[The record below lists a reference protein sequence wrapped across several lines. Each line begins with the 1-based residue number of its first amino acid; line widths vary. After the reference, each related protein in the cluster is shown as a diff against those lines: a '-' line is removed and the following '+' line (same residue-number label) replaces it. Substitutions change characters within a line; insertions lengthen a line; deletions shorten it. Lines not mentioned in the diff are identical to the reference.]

1 MSDQPQS
8 SDGLVCPEAFPCK
21 SADINTD
28 NITSGAQSLR
38 AMGNDVDARMDA
50 IAGHWLGLAGV
61 YEAPEQEI
69 VYGLMRPA
77 AAASEQ
83 MKSTFGKAADAV
95 DEFATAISPMK
106 SELAALEQEAE
117 SFRAEALAGYD
128 GKSWRQH
135 QPAVDR
141 NRELLQ
147 RYANVVQTLT
157 TAAAECANTIKSLV
171 TSKCMALSE
180 GISADAVMS
189 SGEMLPW
196 GAPVEKDR
204 NCGESVVHGTGNFL
218 KGTWEGFTALGGFG
232 PEGWSLDNLKNTWVG
247 VGDFVGS
254 TLLLSSPFVSGA
266 IKFFGDDDVDA
277 WVDRR
282 HDVAKAA
289 WTGMVGFDYRAH
301 MQGKDGWHKYRED
314 GVAAFTESFLNV
326 GSMFIPGGGAAGA
339 GMKIIAG
346 GGKAAS
352 WGAKVVNAAG
362 KIADFGLPGGGW
374 IVAGGVKVF
383 NVGSDAVRVLDDVVA
398 AGRNVPGARLVPSL
412 DDLVPARKP
421 VSEMCHFDE
430 SATSGRSAT
439 AGVDTPV
446 KPQPG
451 IENVS
456 VKARPGGV
464 DVSAMGKGIEAPG
477 GGRPGPVGDGVRSSS
492 LVDDVSAG
500 GKPSVSE
507 ISESPTARGG
517 ASGSGTR
524 PEVEGPQA
532 LRDGDVESR
541 PGGGESRDEG
551 GSGQRSD
558 SDGGDHTSRG
568 TADEPTRHVDQAG
581 DGIRHSGGDAS
592 IDRAPDVDVMPERG
606 SGASS
611 GEVPEGKP
619 THDPHG
625 RLYEYDDAGRAHV
638 EGDPPDTYRT
648 ESDGRLHDDGAKY
661 VTDSNRPE
669 IEGVES
675 AERLESST
683 VDMDADVRVPGWDD
697 CGTTF
702 AEDVAARKDLQVQ
715 HTQDLQARNKL
726 AEELGIDTKDLTKD
740 KRQETLDQAVE
751 DRKISKSQSK
761 ELLYLAEVESRSADA
776 LRSASERLGERAADT
791 QMALNGEAALFE
803 AAGKSGAGMFDRV
816 GVGGEPPGI
825 SFYEAKGGNST
836 LGSRTVD
843 GIKCQQGS
851 TGYLNE
857 LARMDERYLEGLR
870 DYLRRADPSDPVA
883 KAIREGTIEIRYV
896 LVRAKPNG
904 TVVSTPFKLDPAR
917 LDLPKP

>member
-61 YEAPEQEI
+61 YEAPEQES
-69 VYGLMRPA
+69 VYGVMRPA

-95 DEFATAISPMK
+95 DEFATAISPVK

-117 SFRAEALAGYD
+117 AFRAEALAGYD

-147 RYANVVQTLT
+147 RYADVVQALT
-157 TAAAECANTIKSLV
+157 TAAAECANTIKGLV

-430 SATSGRSAT
+430 SVTSGRSAT

-551 GSGQRSD
+551 G
-558 SDGGDHTSRG
+558 
-568 TADEPTRHVDQAG
+568 
-581 DGIRHSGGDAS
+581 I
-592 IDRAPDVDVMPERG
+592 
-606 SGASS
+606 GA
-611 GEVPEGKP
+611 
-619 THDPHG
+619 
-625 RLYEYDDAGRAHV
+625 
-638 EGDPPDTYRT
+638 
-648 ESDGRLHDDGAKY
+648 
-661 VTDSNRPE
+661 
-669 IEGVES
+669 
-675 AERLESST
+675 
-683 VDMDADVRVPGWDD
+683 
-697 CGTTF
+697 
-702 AEDVAARKDLQVQ
+702 
-715 HTQDLQARNKL
+715 
-726 AEELGIDTKDLTKD
+726 
-740 KRQETLDQAVE
+740 AV
-751 DRKISKSQSK
+751 
-761 ELLYLAEVESRSADA
+761 
-776 LRSASERLGERAADT
+776 
-791 QMALNGEAALFE
+791 
-803 AAGKSGAGMFDRV
+803 
-816 GVGGEPPGI
+816 
-825 SFYEAKGGNST
+825 
-836 LGSRTVD
+836 
-843 GIKCQQGS
+843 
-851 TGYLNE
+851 
-857 LARMDERYLEGLR
+857 
-870 DYLRRADPSDPVA
+870 
-883 KAIREGTIEIRYV
+883 
-896 LVRAKPNG
+896 
-904 TVVSTPFKLDPAR
+904 
-917 LDLPKP
+917 